1 MWEEAKA
8 DKHGD
13 VGQWFTWNVTDADA
27 CYGYNPVDENDGV
40 NAQGSWACDG
50 AFSGI
55 EAAMAS
61 FGSATYADYL
71 VDAMANSWTKNL
83 GIDGYTIDVSASY
96 PAGDPECQNGMLQCG
111 GDSQGVW
118 ASIVDRVREL
128 QPQVVLSGE
137 SFGSWDEVMHSNS
150 DIGGQGFQSYHDDF
164 QAAVLNGD
172 ASDLEAAAANS
183 GADAASV
190 LCYLHP
196 HYDGKQPGECATMY
210 FRDTSAVM
218 ADPAQH
224 AMWVAMEAASGI
236 VSEHDYD
243 PNSWCTDEFNGCS
256 EYGQGA
262 YWNVTQDPFV
272 DGEDSPLWAF
282 TKYRALNRLALRT
295 KLDVAGSNGA
305 NNGAS
310 KDDYTEYAH
319 KNAYAGAGAVEIDSV
334 ARPDLTV
341 DECTARCDEDDYCSC
356 VAFMAYSNF
365 HGQSS
370 STTGDCWKR
379 ASCVPDQFE
388 SDAAAAPYSVYV
400 KPHDGSPGGAL
411 AYLKHDSMGPD
422 GDAAL
427 TIFNPGA
434 AQKVTLDLSSL
445 PASLTDGSVVP
456 IDLLALDADDAVAAT
471 EALPPLTTSW
481 TIEMGAGEMRL
492 VAGFGLGVF
501 APRAGKR
508 GSCVADDA
516 YSKQS
521 GAPTLQACF
530 LECAAD
536 DQCENVLLDA
546 SQYQSIYFTEA
557 PPAAVCTLLGAIAD
571 PAAACTD
578 GDNTLVTA
586 LLNGRP
592 Q

>member
-1 MWEEAKA
+1 MLVQIQKTEACPGSWYNGLQLCDHINGANPAADGTLEQWQQLAEDLKPMRLMWWNNPTYWSVQGPVWEVAKA

-27 CYGYNPVDENDGV
+27 CFGYNPVDEIDGV

-61 FGSATYADYL
+61 FGSPTYANYL

-83 GIDGYTIDVSASY
+83 GIDGYTIDVSANY
-96 PAGDPECQNGMLQCG
+96 PAGDPDCPSGMLQCD

-118 ASIVDRVREL
+118 AGIIDRVREL
-128 QPQVVLSGE
+128 QPHVVLSGE
-137 SFGSWDEVMHSNS
+137 YFNSWDEVMHSNS

-172 ASDLEAAAANS
+172 ASDLEETAANS

-224 AMWVAMEAASGI
+224 VMWIAMEAASGI

-262 YWNVTQDPFV
+262 WWNVTQDPFV
-272 DGEDSPLWAF
+272 DGEESPLWAF

-295 KLDVAGSNGA
+295 KLDAVGSNGV
-305 NNGAS
+305 G
-310 KDDYTEYAH
+310 
-319 KNAYAGAGAVEIDSV
+319 
-334 ARPDLTV
+334 
-341 DECTARCDEDDYCSC
+341 
-356 VAFMAYSNF
+356 
-365 HGQSS
+365 SS
-370 STTGDCWKR
+370 
-379 ASCVPDQFE
+379 
-388 SDAAAAPYSVYV
+388 
-400 KPHDGSPGGAL
+400 GGAL

-434 AQKVTLDLSSL
+434 AQNVTLDLSSL
-445 PASLTDGSVVP
+445 PASLIDGSVVP
-456 IDLLALDADDAVAAT
+456 IDLLALDANDAAAAT
-471 EALPPLTTSW
+471 SALPPLTPSW
-481 TIEMGAGEMRL
+481 TVKMGAGKMRL

-501 APRAGKR
+501 APRAGKK

-516 YSKQS
+516 YSKRS
-521 GAPTLQACF
+521 GASTLQACF

-557 PPAAVCTLLGAIAD
+557 PPAAVCILLGAIAD

-586 LLNGRP
+586 LLDGRP